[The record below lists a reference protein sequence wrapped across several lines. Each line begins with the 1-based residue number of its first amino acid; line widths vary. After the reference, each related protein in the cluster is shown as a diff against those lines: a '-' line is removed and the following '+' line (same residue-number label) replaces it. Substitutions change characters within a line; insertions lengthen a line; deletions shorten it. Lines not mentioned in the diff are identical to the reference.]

1 MSAFHWRSLSPLQNR
16 LASILWHASIHAS
29 FPCSARRALMCL
41 RLSFVKILGRVNPA
55 LLATLQYSS
64 NASSGPYP
72 SERSEEGLMSS
83 MFSSLSRCCPAAVPL
98 LSRAVSRLLSLVG
111 PFRIWKSLY
120 LLIFQTCS
128 LSRLLSRMVSRFFS
142 AEMKR
147 STRDFD
153 HPQRS
158 AKNLIEKQKFYP
170 LS

>member
-83 MFSSLSRCCPAAVPL
+83 MFSSLSRCCPAAVPRRVPL
-98 LSRAVSRLLSLVG
+98 TVSCR
-111 PFRIWKSLY
+111 PFQNLEVIVFTY
-120 LLIFQTCS
+120 LPDLFTVPLTVSDGVPIF
-128 LSRLLSRMVSRFFS
+128 
-142 AEMKR
+142 
-147 STRDFD
+147 
-153 HPQRS
+153 
-158 AKNLIEKQKFYP
+158 
-170 LS
+170 